1 MDERIKAIENLL
13 RILAVN
19 HNVVIKSNEPAN
31 VVIEVI
37 DFIRQ
42 FSANLSN
49 ELSGLKQQA
58 TTKQDAIEVIDNE
71 PMLQPSV
78 GNAIL
83 GDQPDLSY
91 K

>member
-19 HNVVIKSNEPAN
+19 HRLVMESNEPTN

-42 FSANLSN
+42 FSANLLN
-49 ELSGLKQQA
+49 ELNTLTTQAAGKQAA
-58 TTKQDAIEVIDNE
+58 TEVIDSQSV
-71 PMLQPSV
+71 LTPSV
-78 GNAIL
+78 GNTTESA
-83 GDQPDLSY
+83 G
-91 K
+91 

>member
-19 HNVVIKSNEPAN
+19 HSIVLKSTEPAN
-31 VVIEVI
+31 TVIEVV

-42 FSANLSN
+42 FSSNLSQ
-49 ELSGLKQQA
+49 ELSSLKEQALAKQQP
-58 TTKQDAIEVIDNE
+58 TEVIDTE
-71 PMLQPSV
+71 SVLTPSV
-78 GNAIL
+78 GNGSQGSQGNL
-83 GDQPDLSY
+83 